1 MKPIE
6 LRDVLAKSQEVERV
20 QPTGPRATKVPQ
32 EQAAID
38 VSQRIQERKAQVMGA
53 GKSSEGPPPVREE
66 EKGRRQRGRDSKNR
80 QHSGKEEKHID
91 TVV

>member
-20 QPTGPRATKVPQ
+20 QPTGPRAAKVPQ
-32 EQAAID
+32 EQAAVD
-38 VSQRIQERKAQVMGA
+38 VSQRIQERKSQVTSA
-53 GKSSEGPPPVREE
+53 GKSSEGPPPVRGEE
-66 EKGRRQRGRDSKNR
+66 RGRRQKRDSRKP
-80 QHSGKEEKHID
+80 QDQGKGEKHID